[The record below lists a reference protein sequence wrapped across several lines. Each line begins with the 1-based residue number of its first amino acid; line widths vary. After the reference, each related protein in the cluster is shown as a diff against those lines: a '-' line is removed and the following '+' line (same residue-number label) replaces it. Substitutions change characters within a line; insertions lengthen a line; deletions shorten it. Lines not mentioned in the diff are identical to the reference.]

1 MSSESF
7 IRLLSQPL
15 AVSVIVCGAVA
26 VALLLFLAYID
37 VKYYLRVYRF
47 CRKNAEKSETR
58 KKEFLPP
65 VSLIVYACENAVIS
79 GITSTTGRRH
89 IKSRVTQ
96 NNIDPIGEVAH
107 HISQP
112 ISR

>member
-47 CRKNAEKSETR
+47 CRKNAE
-58 KKEFLPP
+58 
-65 VSLIVYACENAVIS
+65 
-79 GITSTTGRRH
+79 
-89 IKSRVTQ
+89 
-96 NNIDPIGEVAH
+96 
-107 HISQP
+107 
-112 ISR
+112 